1 MYLSHPTLYEAHAA
15 VIDVFSVSV
24 AQSKES
30 KVPNDLVEHITHKI
44 ILDDSLFHPQGG
56 GQPSDR
62 GALVAANGVVF
73 HVLFVS
79 SANKSGSKTVEHYGH
94 YAFIQSVSGELEVS
108 SEIDRSSAHFDS
120 NALENILP
128 IEGQMENMSIQIPPS
143 DKLEKIVS
151 IETGASVKM
160 SVDIIQRQLNSR
172 LHSAGHSIDAA
183 LKRCDGNVFGRLR
196 ATKGYHFTDGPYV
209 EYEGELNEI
218 EIRELPHILNI
229 HLSNIID
236 ENIPTVISMVEKAE
250 APKLL
255 GLTLADLEFYPNL
268 VRIVNVAGLP
278 CACGGTHVT
287 STKDL
292 LKVTVTK
299 IKKKKKVVKI
309 YYVVQ

>member
-1 MYLSHPTLYEAHAA
+1 MYLANPTLYEAYAA
-15 VIDVFSVSV
+15 VIDVFSVSI

-30 KVPNDLVEHITHKI
+30 KVPNDLIEHITHKI

-62 GALVAANGVVF
+62 GTLVAANGVAF

-79 SANKSGSKTVEHYGH
+79 TSNKSGSKIIEHYGH
-94 YAFIQSVSGELEVS
+94 YAFMQSVSAELEGI
-108 SEIDRSSAHFDS
+108 SETDRPFVHLKS
-120 NALENILP
+120 NGSEETLP
-128 IEGQMENMSIQIPPS
+128 IQGLMENVSVQISTS
-143 DKLEKIVS
+143 DKLEEILS
-151 IETGASVKM
+151 IETGANVKM
-160 SVDIIQRQLNSR
+160 SVDILQRQLNSR

-183 LKRCDGNVFGRLR
+183 LKRCDGDVFTRLR

-218 EIRELPHILNI
+218 EMRELPHILNI

-236 ENIPTVISMVEKAE
+236 ENIPTLISMIEKAD
-250 APKLL
+250 ASKLL
-255 GLTLADLEFYPNL
+255 ELTLADLEFYPNL

-287 STKDL
+287 STADL
-292 LKVTVTK
+292 MKVTVTK
-299 IKKKKKVVKI
+299 IKKKKKIIKI
-309 YYVVQ
+309 SYAIQ